1 MQNKLILQP
10 DYTAWGE
17 TYQPC
22 LPLNFEMQIPKNDP
36 VRLLRQC
43 IGGMNLTALYRT
55 YGRID
60 KKLASPRQLLAILIY
75 SGMNHL
81 FSSRR
86 IETACRRDVNFLYL
100 LEGKPA
106 PDHATISRFRSKHL
120 ASCIKELFAQM
131 DILLQTLGVISLEH
145 IFIDGTKIESVAN
158 KYKFV
163 WKKTVLKN
171 QAKLLEKLLVFIEQ
185 AEQQPSISV
194 RHGKDLRLR
203 HLKKMRKQL
212 KRLQKKQGLVFV
224 HGSGRRKSVLQKAL
238 EKLDEFIARWKDY
251 QKKLRI
257 MGTRNSFAKTDHDAT
272 FMRMKEDAMKNG
284 QLKPAYNIQCGVDA
298 EFITWATVGPQ
309 PTDTATLIPFLED
322 FHAHVKERYAKVIA
336 DAGYESEENYV
347 YLKANGQAAYIKP
360 NNYERAK
367 TRAWKND
374 IGRFENMTY
383 LSDEDAYLCANGR
396 KLKVTG
402 TKTVRNK
409 TGYTSVKTCYT
420 AEDCNGCERK
430 AECIR
435 SRSKLPLEER
445 TKSLEVAKTFHEERA
460 ASKARLTSDEGI
472 RLRVNR
478 SIQAEGAFANIK
490 ADMGFRRFLSRGN
503 ANVLVETM
511 LLAMAH
517 NFGKLHQKIQR
528 GCGGQYLFP
537 VDVAA

>member
-1 MQNKLILQP
+1 
-10 DYTAWGE
+10 
-17 TYQPC
+17 
-22 LPLNFEMQIPKNDP
+22 MQIPKNDP

-185 AEQQPSISV
+185 AEQQLSISV

-383 LSDEDAYLCANGR
+383 LSDEDAYLC
-396 KLKVTG
+396 
-402 TKTVRNK
+402 
-409 TGYTSVKTCYT
+409 
-420 AEDCNGCERK
+420 NGCERK

-517 NFGKLHQKIQR
+517 NFGKPHQKIQR
-528 GCGGQYLFP
+528 GCGGQHLFP

>member
-1 MQNKLILQP
+1 
-10 DYTAWGE
+10 
-17 TYQPC
+17 
-22 LPLNFEMQIPKNDP
+22 MQIPKNDP

-185 AEQQPSISV
+185 AEQQLSISV

-383 LSDEDAYLCANGR
+383 LSDEDAYLCADGR
-396 KLKVTG
+396 KL
-402 TKTVRNK
+402 TV
-409 TGYTSVKTCYT
+409 
-420 AEDCNGCERK
+420 
-430 AECIR
+430 
-435 SRSKLPLEER
+435 EER
-445 TKSLEVAKTFHEERA
+445 TKCLAVAKTFHEERA
-460 ASKARLTSDEGI
+460 ASKARLTSEEGI
-472 RLRVNR
+472 QLRVNR
-478 SIQAEGAFANIK
+478 SIQAEGVFANIK

-511 LLAMAH
+511 LLAIAH

-528 GCGGQYLFP
+528 GYGKQYLFP
-537 VDVAA
+537 IEVAA